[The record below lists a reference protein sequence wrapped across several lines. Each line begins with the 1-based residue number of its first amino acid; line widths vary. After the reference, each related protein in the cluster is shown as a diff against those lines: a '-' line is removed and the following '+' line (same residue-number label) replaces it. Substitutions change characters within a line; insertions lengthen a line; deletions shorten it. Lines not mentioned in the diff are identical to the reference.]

1 MAERRMFCKSVV
13 LSDEFLDM
21 PTSTRCLYLVL
32 SMIADDDGF
41 VNSPK
46 SAMRQSSATMD
57 DMNILIAKKYVIM
70 FDSSLLVIKH
80 WKMNNYIQKDRY
92 TETKYIEQKQTLYL
106 DENKAY
112 TQNLSSAKYTV
123 YGTEIDDVYKLDT
136 QVSIGKVSI
145 GKVSTTTTNNNNQSF
160 LQSEEYALFSKVCQ
174 AFSKCEAKSN
184 PQDFIAYNDARGWKG
199 IGGENVLDDLER
211 YVDRWE
217 RHENF
222 KKGDLQCELGW

>member
-1 MAERRMFCKSVV
+1 MAERRMLCKSVV

-57 DMNILIAKKYVIM
+57 DMNILIAKKYVII

-92 TETKYIEQKQTLYL
+92 TETKYVEQKQTLYL

-112 TQNLSSAKYTV
+112 TQNLASAKYTV

-136 QVSIGKVSI
+136 QVSIGKDN
-145 GKVSTTTTNNNNQSF
+145 TTTTNNNNHSF
-160 LQSEEYALFSKVCQ
+160 LQSDEYALFHKVCV
-174 AFSKCEAKSN
+174 AFRECGAKSN
-184 PQDFIAYNDARGWKG
+184 PQDFIAYNETRDWKG
-199 IGGENVLDDLER
+199 IGGENVLDDLTR
-211 YVDRWE
+211 YVERWE
-217 RHENF
+217 KHENA
-222 KKGDLQCELGW
+222 KRGSIKCELGW

>member
-46 SAMRQSSATMD
+46 SAMRQSSATVD

-112 TQNLSSAKYTV
+112 TQNLASAKYTV

-136 QVSIGKVSI
+136 QVSIGKVS
-145 GKVSTTTTNNNNQSF
+145 TTTTNNNNQSF
-160 LQSEEYALFSKVCQ
+160 LQSKEYALFHKVCQ
-174 AFSKCEAKSN
+174 AFSECGAKSN
-184 PQDFIAYNDARGWKG
+184 PQDFIAYNDARDWKG
-199 IGGENVLDDLER
+199 IGGENVLDDLVR

-217 RHENF
+217 RHEISKRGN
-222 KKGDLQCELGW
+222 KQCELGW